1 MRNLTQSAKG
11 AIVGLFLVA
20 LGGIFLLD
28 QFGVLRADFAF
39 RLFWPAVLIAF
50 GLVCVLQPPNRG
62 RMFWGGLIL
71 LLGIMMMVN
80 ALGIARVR
88 YEFFWPL
95 WLIAAGVW
103 MLASRSGYIRRQ
115 YPPTSWPGTPP
126 PSSPQ
131 PPAES
136 APPSSSTSFGSS
148 PMEPQQSQ
156 PSWQAPP
163 WVPRPPGQREWWTNR
178 PDASR
183 NSWAGSWS
191 QDIPPSMESTI
202 DYTAVFH
209 HIERR
214 IVAKNFRG
222 GKLAV
227 VFGGFTID
235 LREADIDG
243 PVAFLHADAIFGGG
257 EIFVPD
263 NWDISMRGS
272 GVFGGYS
279 NETLHRPLD
288 GTAKRLVIEGAAVF
302 GGIVVKN

>member
-1 MRNLTQSAKG
+1 
-11 AIVGLFLVA
+11 
-20 LGGIFLLD
+20 
-28 QFGVLRADFAF
+28 
-39 RLFWPAVLIAF
+39 
-50 GLVCVLQPPNRG
+50 
-62 RMFWGGLIL
+62 
-71 LLGIMMMVN
+71 
-80 ALGIARVR
+80 
-88 YEFFWPL
+88 
-95 WLIAAGVW
+95 
-103 MLASRSGYIRRQ
+103 
-115 YPPTSWPGTPP
+115 
-126 PSSPQ
+126 
-131 PPAES
+131 
-136 APPSSSTSFGSS
+136 
-148 PMEPQQSQ
+148 
-156 PSWQAPP
+156 
-163 WVPRPPGQREWWTNR
+163 
-178 PDASR
+178 
-183 NSWAGSWS
+183 
-191 QDIPPSMESTI
+191 MESTI